1 MAPAKKEDKIKVKKK
16 NIKLKNKNKISKK
29 KDKKY
34 FQQSHNINEH
44 KALIQS
50 KHKKDVSFTRNFSE
64 NTNSPI
70 KKNKVTSQLLST
82 IPEIRQVKSNHNDV
96 KTIKQTS
103 VANIN
108 PGKPFF
114 SEEERGE
121 INARTIFVGNLPKSV
136 SRKKLKKLFSKYGPV
151 ESARLRCSAINIS
164 HLPRSIAV
172 SKRDF
177 HPKATSV
184 FGFVKFVNKSSVDES
199 LKANGTVYEEH
210 HLRVDRITSDK
221 TESTQ
226 NSVFLG
232 NVPFDVAD
240 NDVRKVFE
248 GCGEIESV
256 HIIRDNKTG
265 MGKGFGYV
273 NFKFQD
279 SVEFALKLNG
289 AMLKKRNI
297 RVKRAVKRFAEKR
310 QNERIIEKDKTKQHK
325 NTVDEKLK
333 LTYPKK
339 TKEKK
344 KKDNPVKAFQGH
356 TIKDKSVKKK
366 KSKKKLRKE
375 FSKKRLIEVL
385 SNN

>member
-121 INARTIFVGNLPKSV
+121 INARTIFV
-136 SRKKLKKLFSKYGPV
+136 
-151 ESARLRCSAINIS
+151 
-164 HLPRSIAV
+164 
-172 SKRDF
+172 
-177 HPKATSV
+177 
-184 FGFVKFVNKSSVDES
+184 
-199 LKANGTVYEEH
+199 
-210 HLRVDRITSDK
+210 
-221 TESTQ
+221 
-226 NSVFLG
+226 
-232 NVPFDVAD
+232 DVAD